1 MLIDSHV
8 HLEMP
13 QFDKDREEV
22 INRFLDNGV
31 GLVINIGSNL
41 DSSKKAVELARNH
54 EFIYATV
61 GIHPHESRNAGV
73 ETYAKIENLLKNE
86 KVVAVGETG
95 LDFFKNYSPRDIQT
109 KEFIKHIQIAKKH
122 NKSIIVHCREAED
135 EVLSIL
141 KNESAKDIGGI
152 IHCFSGSMQFAL
164 ECLKLGFYISFSGN
178 ITYPKAKNLREVVKI
193 VPSNRL
199 LIETDAPF
207 LSPQSKRGKRN
218 EPAFVQYVAEKVA
231 ELKMLS
237 LKDVERNISRNIH
250 ILFGIGDYED
260 KPKTAYKIRNSLYLN
275 ITNRC
280 TNQCVFCERETD
292 PFVQGHNLRL
302 AKEPGIEEL
311 WKEIGDPTEYYEIVF
326 CGYGEPTLRLQLIL
340 DLAKKIKAHHGKVRL
355 NTNGHGNL
363 IHKRNILPDFE
374 GLIDTISVSLNAESE
389 MKYNE
394 ISHPEFESNTFEE
407 VKRFIMESKKYVP
420 NVIATVV
427 GTPNQI
433 DIPEC
438 ERIAKKE
445 LGVEFRVRSYNVL
458 G

>member
-13 QFDKDREEV
+13 QFDEDRKEV
-22 INRFLDNGV
+22 INRFLVNGV
-31 GLVINIGSNL
+31 GLIINIGSSLEN
-41 DSSKKAVELARNH
+41 SKKAVELARKH
-54 EFIYATV
+54 KFIYATV
-61 GIHPHESRNAGV
+61 GIHPHDIKNANAQ
-73 ETYAKIENLLKNE
+73 TYAEIETLLKNE

-95 LDFFKNYSPRDIQT
+95 LDYYKNYSPHNVQVEGFKR
-109 KEFIKHIQIAKKH
+109 HIQIAKKH
-122 NKSIIVHCREAED
+122 NKPIIVHCREAED

-141 KNESAKDIGGI
+141 KNESAKEIGGI
-152 IHCFSGSMQFAL
+152 IHCFSGSMQFAD

-178 ITYPKAKNLREVVKI
+178 ITYPKAKDLREVVKI
-193 VPSNRL
+193 VPSDRL

-218 EPAFVQYVAEKVA
+218 EPAFVQYVAKKVA

-237 LKDVERNISRNIH
+237 LEDVERNISKNIH
-250 ILFGIGDYED
+250 KLFGIGDYQD

-280 TNQCVFCERETD
+280 TNHCVFCERETD

-302 AKEPGIEEL
+302 TKEPEIEEL
-311 WKEIGDPTEYYEIVF
+311 WEEIGNPTEYDEIVF
-326 CGYGEPTLRLQLIL
+326 CGYGEPTLRLSLIL
-340 DLAKKIKAHHGKVRL
+340 DLAKKIKAHDGKVRL

-363 IHKRNILPDFE
+363 IHKRDILPDFE
-374 GLIDTISVSLNAESE
+374 GLIDTISISLNAETE

-394 ISHPEFESNTFEE
+394 ICHPGFESNTFEE
-407 VKRFIMESKKYVP
+407 VKRFIRKSKKYVP
-420 NVIATVV
+420 NVVATVV
-427 GTPNQI
+427 
-433 DIPEC
+433 DIPNKLDTREC
-438 ERIAKKE
+438 ERIAKE
-445 LGVEFRVRSYNVL
+445 LGVEFRVRSYNVV

>member
-13 QFDKDREEV
+13 QFDEDRKEV
-22 INRFLDNGV
+22 INRFLVNGV
-31 GLVINIGSNL
+31 GLIINIGSSLEN
-41 DSSKKAVELARNH
+41 SKKAVELARKH
-54 EFIYATV
+54 KFIYATV
-61 GIHPHESRNAGV
+61 GIHPHDIKNANAQ
-73 ETYAKIENLLKNE
+73 TYAEIETLLKNE

-95 LDFFKNYSPRDIQT
+95 LDYYKNYSPHNVQVEGFKR
-109 KEFIKHIQIAKKH
+109 HIQIAKKH
-122 NKSIIVHCREAED
+122 NKPIIVHCREAED

-141 KNESAKDIGGI
+141 KNDSAKEIGGI
-152 IHCFSGSMQFAL
+152 IHCFSGSMQFAD
-164 ECLKLGFYISFSGN
+164 ECLNLGFYISFSGN

-193 VPSNRL
+193 VPSDRL

-231 ELKMLS
+231 ELKILS
-237 LKDVERNISRNIH
+237 REDVERNISRNIH
-250 ILFGIGDYED
+250 RLFGIGDYQD

-280 TNQCVFCERETD
+280 TNHCVFCERETD

-302 AKEPGIEEL
+302 AKEPEIEEL
-311 WKEIGDPTEYYEIVF
+311 WEEIGNPTEYDEIVF
-326 CGYGEPTLRLQLIL
+326 CGYGEPTLRLSLIL
-340 DLAKKIKAHHGKVRL
+340 DLAKKIKAHDGKVRL

-363 IHKRNILPDFE
+363 IHKRDILPDFE
-374 GLIDTISVSLNAESE
+374 GLIDTISISLNAETE

-394 ISHPEFESNTFEE
+394 ICHPGFESNTFEE
-407 VKRFIMESKKYVP
+407 VKRFIRKSKKYVP
-420 NVIATVV
+420 NVVATVV
-427 GTPNQI
+427 
-433 DIPEC
+433 DIPNKLDTREC
-438 ERIAKKE
+438 ERIAKE
-445 LGVEFRVRSYNVL
+445 LGVEFRVRSYNVV

>member
-13 QFDKDREEV
+13 QFDEDRKEV
-22 INRFLDNGV
+22 INRFLVNGV
-31 GLVINIGSNL
+31 GLIINIGSSLEN
-41 DSSKKAVELARNH
+41 SKKAVELARKH
-54 EFIYATV
+54 KFIYATV
-61 GIHPHESRNAGV
+61 GIHPHDIKNANAQ
-73 ETYAKIENLLKNE
+73 TYAEIETLLKNE

-95 LDFFKNYSPRDIQT
+95 LDYYKNYSPHNVQVEGFKRQ
-109 KEFIKHIQIAKKH
+109 IQIAKKH
-122 NKSIIVHCREAED
+122 NKPIIVHCREAED

-141 KNESAKDIGGI
+141 KNESAKEIGGI
-152 IHCFSGSMQFAL
+152 IHCFSGSMQFAD
-164 ECLKLGFYISFSGN
+164 ECLNLGFYISFSGN

-193 VPSNRL
+193 VPSDRL

-231 ELKMLS
+231 ELKILS
-237 LKDVERNISRNIH
+237 REDVERNISRNIH
-250 ILFGIGDYED
+250 RLFGIGDYQD

-280 TNQCVFCERETD
+280 TNHCVFCERETD

-302 AKEPGIEEL
+302 AKEPEIEEL
-311 WKEIGDPTEYYEIVF
+311 WEEIGNPTEYDEIVF
-326 CGYGEPTLRLQLIL
+326 CGYGEPTLRLSLIL
-340 DLAKKIKAHHGKVRL
+340 DLAKKIKAHDGKVRL

-363 IHKRNILPDFE
+363 IHKRDILPDFE
-374 GLIDTISVSLNAESE
+374 GLIDTISISLNAETE

-394 ISHPEFESNTFEE
+394 ICHPGFESNTFEE
-407 VKRFIMESKKYVP
+407 VKRFIRKSKKYVP
-420 NVIATVV
+420 NVVATVV
-427 GTPNQI
+427 
-433 DIPEC
+433 DIPNKLDTREC
-438 ERIAKKE
+438 ERIAKE
-445 LGVEFRVRSYNVL
+445 LGVEFRVRSYNVV

>member
-13 QFDKDREEV
+13 QFDEDRKEV
-22 INRFLDNGV
+22 INRFLVNGV
-31 GLVINIGSNL
+31 GLIINIGSSLEN
-41 DSSKKAVELARNH
+41 SKKAVELARKH
-54 EFIYATV
+54 KFIYATV
-61 GIHPHESRNAGV
+61 GIHPHDIKNANAQ
-73 ETYAKIENLLKNE
+73 TYAEIETLLKNE

-95 LDFFKNYSPRDIQT
+95 LDYYKNYSPHNVQVEGFKR
-109 KEFIKHIQIAKKH
+109 HIQIAKKH
-122 NKSIIVHCREAED
+122 NKPIIVHCREAED

-141 KNESAKDIGGI
+141 KNESAKEIGGI
-152 IHCFSGSMQFAL
+152 IHCFSGSMQFAD
-164 ECLKLGFYISFSGN
+164 ECLNLGFYISFSGN

-193 VPSNRL
+193 VPSDRL

-231 ELKMLS
+231 ELKILS
-237 LKDVERNISRNIH
+237 REDVERNISRNIH
-250 ILFGIGDYED
+250 RLFGIGDYQD

-280 TNQCVFCERETD
+280 TNHCVFCERETD

-302 AKEPGIEEL
+302 AKEPEIEEL
-311 WKEIGDPTEYYEIVF
+311 WEEIGNPTEYDEIVF
-326 CGYGEPTLRLQLIL
+326 CGYGEPTLRLSLIL
-340 DLAKKIKAHHGKVRL
+340 DLAKKIKAHDGKVRL

-363 IHKRNILPDFE
+363 IHKRDILPDFE
-374 GLIDTISVSLNAESE
+374 GLIDTISISLNAETE

-394 ISHPEFESNTFEE
+394 ICHPGFESNTFEE
-407 VKRFIMESKKYVP
+407 VKRFIRKSKKYVP
-420 NVIATVV
+420 NVVATVV
-427 GTPNQI
+427 
-433 DIPEC
+433 DIPNKLDTREC
-438 ERIAKKE
+438 ERIAKE
-445 LGVEFRVRSYNVL
+445 LGVEFRVRSYNVV

>member
-1 MLIDSHV
+1 
-8 HLEMP
+8 MP
-13 QFDKDREEV
+13 QFDEDREEV
-22 INRFLDNGV
+22 INRFLENGV

-41 DSSKKAVELARNH
+41 DNSKKAVELARKH
-54 EFIYATV
+54 KFIYATV
-61 GIHPHESRNAGV
+61 GIHPHDSRSSGT
-73 ETYAKIENLLKNE
+73 ETFADIEILLKNE

-95 LDFFKNYSPRDIQT
+95 LDFFKNYSPGDVQIDGF
-109 KEFIKHIQIAKKH
+109 KKHIKIAQKH
-122 NKSIIVHCREAED
+122 SKPIIVHCRQAED

-141 KNESAKDIGGI
+141 KHESAKDIGGI
-152 IHCFSGSMQFAL
+152 MHCFSGSMQFAE

-178 ITYPKAKNLREVVKI
+178 ITYPKAKDLREVVKI
-193 VPSNRL
+193 VPSDRL

-237 LKDVERNISRNIH
+237 VEDVERNISKNIYS
-250 ILFGIGDYED
+250 LFGIGDYQD

-280 TNQCVFCERETD
+280 TNHCVFCERETY

-302 AKEPGIEEL
+302 AKEPEIEEL
-311 WKEIGDPTEYYEIVF
+311 WKEIGDPTEYDEIVF
-326 CGYGEPTLRLQLIL
+326 CGYGEPTLRLPLIL
-340 DLAKKIKAHHGKVRL
+340 NLAKKIKAHHGKVRL

-363 IHKRNILPDFE
+363 IHKRDILPDFK
-374 GLIDTISVSLNAESE
+374 GLIDAISVSLNAESE

-394 ISHPEFESNTFEE
+394 ISHPGFESNTFEE
-407 VKRFIMESKKYVP
+407 VKLFIRESKKYVP
-420 NVIATVV
+420 NVVATVV

-433 DIPEC
+433 DILEC
-438 ERIAKKE
+438 ERIAKEE
-445 LGVEFRVRSYNVL
+445 LGVEFRVRSYNVV

>member
-13 QFDKDREEV
+13 QFDEDRKEV
-22 INRFLDNGV
+22 INRFLVNGV
-31 GLVINIGSNL
+31 GLIINIGSSLEN
-41 DSSKKAVELARNH
+41 SKKAVELARKH
-54 EFIYATV
+54 KFIYATV
-61 GIHPHESRNAGV
+61 GIHPHDIKNANAQ
-73 ETYAKIENLLKNE
+73 TYAEIETLLKNE

-95 LDFFKNYSPRDIQT
+95 LDYYKNYSPHNVQVEGFKR
-109 KEFIKHIQIAKKH
+109 HIQIAKKH
-122 NKSIIVHCREAED
+122 NKPIIVHCREAED

-141 KNESAKDIGGI
+141 KNESAKEIGGI
-152 IHCFSGSMQFAL
+152 IHCFSGSMQFAD
-164 ECLKLGFYISFSGN
+164 ECLNLGFYISFSGN

-193 VPSNRL
+193 VPSDRL

-231 ELKMLS
+231 ELKILS
-237 LKDVERNISRNIH
+237 REDVERNISRNIH
-250 ILFGIGDYED
+250 RLFGIGDYQD

-280 TNQCVFCERETD
+280 TNHCVFCERETD

-302 AKEPGIEEL
+302 AKEPEIEEL
-311 WKEIGDPTEYYEIVF
+311 WEEIGNPTEYDEIVF
-326 CGYGEPTLRLQLIL
+326 CGYGEPTLRLPLIL
-340 DLAKKIKAHHGKVRL
+340 DLAKKIKVHDGKVRL

-363 IHKRNILPDFE
+363 IHKRDILPDFE
-374 GLIDTISVSLNAESE
+374 GLIDTISISLNAETE

-394 ISHPEFESNTFEE
+394 ICHPGFESNTFEE
-407 VKRFIMESKKYVP
+407 VKRFIRKSKKYVP
-420 NVIATVV
+420 NVVATVV
-427 GTPNQI
+427 
-433 DIPEC
+433 DIPNKLDTREC
-438 ERIAKKE
+438 ERIAKE
-445 LGVEFRVRSYNVL
+445 LGVEFRVRSYNVV